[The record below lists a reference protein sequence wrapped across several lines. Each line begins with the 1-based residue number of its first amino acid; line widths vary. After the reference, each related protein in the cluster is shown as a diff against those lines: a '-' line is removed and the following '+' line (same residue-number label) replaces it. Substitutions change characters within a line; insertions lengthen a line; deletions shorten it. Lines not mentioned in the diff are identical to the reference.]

1 MTTKKQTA
9 ANKANAQ
16 KSSGPKSA
24 AGKARSAQN
33 AVKHGV
39 TGRPDWS
46 MVTRFYRMIVEDST
60 ALPDPFSSDPRS
72 RAALALAEAEASF
85 RRAAE
90 AERR

>member
-1 MTTKKQTA
+1 
-9 ANKANAQ
+9 
-16 KSSGPKSA
+16 
-24 AGKARSAQN
+24 
-33 AVKHGV
+33 
-39 TGRPDWS
+39 